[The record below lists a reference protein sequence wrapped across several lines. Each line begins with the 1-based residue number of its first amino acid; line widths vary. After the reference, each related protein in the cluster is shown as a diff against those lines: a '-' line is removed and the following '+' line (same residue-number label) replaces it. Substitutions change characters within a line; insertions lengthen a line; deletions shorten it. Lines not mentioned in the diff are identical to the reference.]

1 VKYVLMFWVDESA
14 PSSQEED
21 AALLRSV
28 ASWLEKMKQDGIF
41 LHGGPLRSAGE
52 GVAVRVSGGDE
63 VLISD
68 GPFAET
74 REQVGGYAVAEC
86 ADMDAAIGVAS
97 AHPLAKSI
105 TIEVRPF
112 WEEAPFPIS

>member
-1 VKYVLMFWVDESA
+1 VKYMLMFWVDESA

-28 ASWLEKMKQDGIF
+28 ASWLEEMKQRGIF
-41 LHGGPLRSAGE
+41 LHGSPLRSAGE
-52 GVAVRVSGGDE
+52 GVAVRAVGGE

-74 REQVGGYAVAEC
+74 REQVGGYAVIEC
-86 ADMDAAIGVAS
+86 ANLDEAIGVAS